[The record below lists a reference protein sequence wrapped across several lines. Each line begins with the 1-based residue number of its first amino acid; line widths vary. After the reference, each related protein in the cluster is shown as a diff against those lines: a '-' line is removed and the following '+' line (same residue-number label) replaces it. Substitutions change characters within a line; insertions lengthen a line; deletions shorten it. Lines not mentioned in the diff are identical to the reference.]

1 MGRGPS
7 LGLRGMPKCRQAASK
22 RMTLQN
28 RSGTPTAKF
37 SWKGRMGSKKEYDLI
52 EAIEAVASEVAP
64 ELDIVDVRIVGAAQS
79 PIVRVYIDHA
89 DGVSFDLLTSTQK
102 WVGDILDEIE
112 PFQSAYALEVS
123 SPGPDRPLR
132 KPEHFKAAVGKK
144 AKIKTSEPIENR
156 KNFTGTIVSAD
167 QNVEIALDEGKP
179 GAEPKV
185 QIAFEFIAS
194 ANIVPGKD

>member
-1 MGRGPS
+1 
-7 LGLRGMPKCRQAASK
+7 
-22 RMTLQN
+22 
-28 RSGTPTAKF
+28 
-37 SWKGRMGSKKEYDLI
+37 MGSKKEYDLI

-156 KNFTGTIVSAD
+156 KNFTGTIKSAGED
-167 QNVEIALDEGKP
+167 KVEIALDEGKP
-179 GAEPKV
+179 GAEPRVK
-185 QIAFEFIAS
+185 IPLEFIAS
-194 ANIVPGKD
+194 ANLVPGDDW